1 MGLRDAFSKKGGGR
15 LNNVD
20 ATVVDYEF
28 STTFPY
34 EAKGKTTGKKSTF
47 NTLWFNASIKTDGA
61 EEAVVEPIFA
71 GDADQW
77 DISEDGHSVSPK
89 EGADRA
95 SFFGSIVPLLDEMI
109 TAGFPEPD
117 YEAGGD
123 IDLSSLVG
131 ERFRFVQ
138 VVDEEATKRMG
149 KQIDKK
155 DPKKSYDRKRLGVTE
170 YHGAVEEVAAA
181 PAKTSTF
188 ARGGKTNGAA
198 KNAKNVKTKEADE
211 LVEYADSVLVD
222 LLTAAKGN
230 TIKKADLGSL
240 STRKLLGNPKRLAV
254 QKLLSSDEYLGREN
268 GWGYDGGSKA
278 QTISLTD

>member
-1 MGLRDAFSKKGGGR
+1 MGLRDAFSKSSGGR

-34 EAKGKTTGKKSTF
+34 EAKGKTAGKKSTF

-89 EGADRA
+89 EGVERA
-95 SFFGSIVPLLDEMI
+95 GFFGSIVVLLEDMFN
-109 TAGFPEPD
+109 AGFPEPD
-117 YEAGGD
+117 YEAGGE
-123 IDLSSLVG
+123 IDLSSLIG

-138 VVDEEATKRMG
+138 VKDEEATKRMG

-170 YHGAVEEVAAA
+170 YHGAAKEEAA
-181 PAKTSTF
+181 PAAKAKTSTF

-198 KNAKNVKTKEADE
+198 KNAKTKEADE
-211 LVEYADSVLVD
+211 LVEYADSILLD
-222 LLTAAKGN
+222 LLNAAKGN

-254 QKLLSSDEYLGREN
+254 QKLLSSDDYLGREN

-278 QTISLTD
+278 QTISLSD